1 MAEHMTPVVAKVLPE
16 EKAAFAAATRHVGTT
31 PSNAIRM
38 FIAAFNRCG
47 TFPFDISPS
56 GAFGL
61 PDAPCTV
68 SVPEPD
74 TLTSHGSARLAD
86 EPGQVAVRSSAGDV
100 GTMTEEGC

>member
-16 EKAAFAAATRHVGTT
+16 EKAAFAAATQHVGTT

-56 GAFGL
+56 GAFGNAAAQGFDRM
-61 PDAPCTV
+61 PDQ
-68 SVPEPD
+68 
-74 TLTSHGSARLAD
+74 TS
-86 EPGQVAVRSSAGDV
+86 PIV
-100 GTMTEEGC
+100 EGASN

>member
-16 EKAAFAAATRHVGTT
+16 EKAAFAAATQLVGTT

-56 GAFGL
+56 GAFGTA
-61 PDAPCTV
+61 PD
-68 SVPEPD
+68 
-74 TLTSHGSARLAD
+74 SHQYVIRFPPSPWDQLSD
-86 EPGQVAVRSSAGDV
+86 ELW
-100 GTMTEEGC
+100 